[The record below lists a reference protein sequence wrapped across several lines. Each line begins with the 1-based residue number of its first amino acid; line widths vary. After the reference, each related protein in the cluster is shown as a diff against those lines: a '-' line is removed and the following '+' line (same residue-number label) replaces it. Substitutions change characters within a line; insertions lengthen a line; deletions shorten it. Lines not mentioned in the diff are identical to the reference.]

1 MMPFR
6 RAWVL
11 ALAAM
16 VAGAAAPAVAQ
27 RVPPRADTSRAGAT
41 PLPGIVAQAERE
53 ACPRRDDPRARAL
66 WTAVRERYETGMD
79 SASMWAELRASSGY
93 VASAN
98 LLRFDTVPSTHPDG
112 TTDGWSTGETL
123 RDGHQRGLA
132 FYRAPRVG
140 HGRRGMS
147 GRLRGSLLRTVAREG
162 YATLN
167 TGVSADLTQVS
178 AVWTYPPLDGELAA
192 HFIDEVFGSRT
203 FFRIDREQG
212 APVIA
217 FCTAPRFRS
226 QPYLSGSLFL
236 RADSSLDRV
245 QWHFHTPEPLEDAGG
260 EVRFRPLE
268 AGTGRALTPAQ
279 GEFYRRNAGDQF
291 FHRRLVYSP
300 WTIHR
305 APLLPDS
312 VVPVLVERTRPA
324 VARPLPPATRG
335 RP

>member
-1 MMPFR
+1 MPLR
-6 RAWVL
+6 RARVL
-11 ALAAM
+11 SLAAAL
-16 VAGAAAPAVAQ
+16 AGAATPAAAQ

-53 ACPRRDDPRARAL
+53 ACPRRDEPRARAL
-66 WTAVRERYETGMD
+66 WTAVRERYEGGMD

-93 VASAN
+93 VASGS
-98 LLRFDTVPSTHPDG
+98 LLRFDTVPSNHPDG
-112 TTDGWSTGETL
+112 TTDGWNTRETL
-123 RDGHQRGLA
+123 RDGQQRGLT
-132 FYRAPRVG
+132 FYEAPRVG

-147 GRLRGSLLRTVAREG
+147 GRLRGSLLRTIEREG
-162 YATLN
+162 YGTLN
-167 TGVSADLTQVS
+167 LGISADITQAS
-178 AVWTYPPLDGELAA
+178 AAWTYPPLDAELAS

-203 FFRIDREQG
+203 YFRIDREQG

-245 QWHFHTPEPLEDAGG
+245 QWHFHTPEPREDAGG
-260 EVRFRPLE
+260 EVRFHPLQP
-268 AGTGRALTPAQ
+268 GMSRALTPAQ
-279 GEFYRRNAGDQF
+279 GDIYRRNVGDQF
-291 FHRRLVYSP
+291 YHRRLVYSTWSIDP
-300 WTIHR
+300 

-324 VARPLPPATRG
+324 VVRRLPPATG
-335 RP
+335 RRP